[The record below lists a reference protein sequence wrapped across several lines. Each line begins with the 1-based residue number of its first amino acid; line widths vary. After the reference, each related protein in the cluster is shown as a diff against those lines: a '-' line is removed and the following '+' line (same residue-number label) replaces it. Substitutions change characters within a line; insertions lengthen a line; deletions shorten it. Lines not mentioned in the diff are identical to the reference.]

1 MIEPRISK
9 ADLERL
15 LEYALSKQ
23 QIDLIK
29 RRIDGQTMRQIAAET
44 GVTERVHQRALER
57 VQRRAAAA
65 GWSPAHD
72 MTHTVPDGFTV
83 RGVSTLYNQDGQ
95 VTAQW
100 VKSQSEQQRHV
111 QILTDKLDSGD
122 TGFKPFKPTKEPAK
136 TDDNLLS
143 LLTITDFHMGMYA
156 WDAESGENWDV
167 TIARQVFLDSLS
179 AMIKAA
185 PCSGV
190 GILNQLG
197 DFLHYDG
204 LLAITTNS
212 GHVLDSDTRYG
223 KLVDLTMDVMAEAV
237 RMMLRRFAKVH
248 VIQAEGNH
256 DESGSIWL
264 RKHIKHMFKHEPR
277 VTVDDTEFP
286 YYAYLHGQTML
297 GFHHGHKVKLG
308 QLHKLFAS
316 EPRYRS
322 MWGQASHTYIHTG
335 HYHHEKVIEDGGAI
349 AEQHPTLAA
358 RDAYATRGGWQSRR
372 GAKIITYDKVDGEV
386 HRVTVRPKNG

>member
-1 MIEPRISK
+1 MNKSEYESLLPWATKHQAEILMRKANGESIAEIAKGLGITDRNVTRAISG
-9 ADLERL
+9 LR
-15 LEYALSKQ
+15 S
-23 QIDLIK
+23 
-29 RRIDGQTMRQIAAET
+29 
-44 GVTERVHQRALER
+44 
-57 VQRRAAAA
+57 RAASQ
-65 GWSPAHD
+65 GWSPEHG

-83 RGVSTLYNQDGQ
+83 SGVSTMHR
-95 VTAQW
+95 TAEGLPQW
-100 VKSQSEQQRHV
+100 VKSKADRDRQM
-111 QILTDKLDSGD
+111 QILAERIAEGD
-122 TGFKPFKPTKEPAK
+122 TGFKPFKPTKPPAK
-136 TDDNLLS
+136 ADDDLLS

-167 TIARQVFLDSLS
+167 SIARDVFLNAISDL
-179 AMIKAA
+179 IKAS
-185 PCSGV
+185 PQSGMGV
-190 GILNQLG
+190 LNQLG

-212 GHVLDSDTRYG
+212 GHILDSDTRYG
-223 KLVDLTMDVMAEAV
+223 KLVDLTMEVMDEAV

-248 VIQAEGNH
+248 IIQAEGNH

-264 RKHIKHMFKHEPR
+264 RKHVKHMFKYEPR

-286 YYAYLHGQTML
+286 YHAYLHGSTML

-322 MWGQASHTYIHTG
+322 MWGQATHTYIHTG

-386 HRVTVRPKNG
+386 HRVTVRPRNG

>member
-1 MIEPRISK
+1 MTRTE
-9 ADLERL
+9 AQGL
-15 LEYALSKQ
+15 LPYATPGTRAHNL
-23 QIDLIK
+23 LLLV
-29 RRIDGQTMRQIAAET
+29 IDGKTLTQASNAVGCDT
-44 GVTERVHQRALER
+44 GNARSYIRRVEE
-57 VQRRAAAA
+57 RAARR
-65 GWSPAHD
+65 GHSPRHD
-72 MTHTVPDGFTV
+72 MTHTVPDGFAV
-83 RGVSTLYNQDGQ
+83 RGVSTLYNADGS

-100 VKSQSEQQRHV
+100 VKSHSVKEQQI
-111 QILTDKLDSGD
+111 QLLADKIEAGD
-122 TGFKPFKPTKEPAK
+122 TGFKPFKPAKPPAK
-136 TDDNLLS
+136 VDDDLLS

-156 WDAESGENWDV
+156 WEAESGESWDV
-167 TIARQVFLDSLS
+167 SIARDVFLNAVNDL
-179 AMIKAA
+179 IKASPPSA
-185 PCSGV
+185 T
-190 GILNQLG
+190 GILCQLG
-197 DFLHYDG
+197 DYLHYDG

-212 GHVLDSDTRYG
+212 GHILDSDTRYG
-223 KLVDLTMDVMAEAV
+223 KLVDLTMDVMGEAV
-237 RMMLRRFAKVH
+237 RLMLKKYGKVH

-322 MWGQASHTYIHTG
+322 MWGKSTHTYIHSG
-335 HYHHEKVIEDGGAI
+335 HFHSEKVVEDGGAI

-386 HRVTVRPKNG
+386 HRVTVRPRNG